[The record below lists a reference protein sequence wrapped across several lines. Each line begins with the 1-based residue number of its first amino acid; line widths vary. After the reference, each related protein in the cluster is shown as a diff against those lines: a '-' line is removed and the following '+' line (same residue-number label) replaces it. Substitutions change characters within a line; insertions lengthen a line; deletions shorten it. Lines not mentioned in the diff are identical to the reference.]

1 MKEQV
6 KELEKLCK
14 LFLKCYGK
22 QEKYAVGCFPEDCEY
37 LDRKYKKAS
46 ERVDL
51 AEKNLLEAM
60 GRIYNG

>member
-1 MKEQV
+1 MKQQI
-6 KELEKLCK
+6 KELEDLCK
-14 LFLKCYGK
+14 KFIKAYGK
-22 QEKYAVGCFPEDCEY
+22 QEKYAVGCFPEDREY

-51 AEKNLLEAM
+51 AEKNLLEAI